1 MKGVSCVGTSLKSC
15 DYRIFS
21 GQYVNY
27 LSFAFVAPL
36 EAENYI

>member
-1 MKGVSCVGTSLKSC
+1 MKGVSCIRTSLESC
-15 DYRIFS
+15 YYRILS
-21 GQYVNY
+21 GEYVNY